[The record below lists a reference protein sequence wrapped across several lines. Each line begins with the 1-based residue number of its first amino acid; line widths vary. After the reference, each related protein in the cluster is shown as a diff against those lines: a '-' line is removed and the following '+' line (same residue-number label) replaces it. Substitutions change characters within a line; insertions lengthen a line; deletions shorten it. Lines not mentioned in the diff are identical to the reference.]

1 MTTTFDLRLA
11 TLSAAYTAGDTTPRQ
26 LIIALRD
33 KAADSTLS
41 STHSST

>member
-26 LIIALRD
+26 LIIACATRLRD
-33 KAADSTLS
+33 ST
-41 STHSST
+41 